1 MDGGDVE
8 ALDAQGRRGKR
19 KRAFELQQRV
29 VGPLVGIARAHHE
42 AHEGMA
48 GVGLRQIEQLL
59 LLAALGHMDGHLAGA
74 PLRQPGL
81 QQLGVV
87 GQLAG
92 DAHLVGHVGTGGV
105 IALEE
110 ACDKLLL
117 PHIEPLVK
125 HKLAATARATLAY
138 GEHLHAGDGLLA
150 IEADDVHVNGR
161 GEHNLLALPHVL
173 EGGEPVAAA
182 GGLLEVELG
191 GRLAHLIGQLL
202 LELGMVAGQEPL
214 HGGDVLLVVSLGA
227 GARAHARTQPHA

>member
-29 VGPLVGIARAHHE
+29 VGALVGIARAHHK
-42 AHEGMA
+42 AHESMV

-59 LLAALGHMDGHLAGA
+59 FLAALGHMDGHLAGA
-74 PLRQPGL
+74 PFRQPRL

-117 PHIEPLVK
+117 PHVEPLVE
-125 HKLAATARATLAY
+125 HKLAATARATLTD
-138 GEHLHAGDGLLA
+138 GEHLHASDGLLA

-161 GEHNLLALPHVL
+161 GEHDLLALPHVL

-202 LELGMVAGQEPL
+202 LELGVVAGQEPL
-214 HGGDVLLVVSLGA
+214 HGGDVLLVVGLGA